1 MSAYETFASV
11 YDLFME
17 QVEYDEW
24 LDHIHAV
31 WKKYGITPKTILDLG
46 CGTGSILL
54 PLAQEG
60 FDVIGVDLSPEMLTE
75 ADHKAMEA
83 GVSVRLACQDMTEL
97 DLGEQ
102 ADCIL
107 SLCDCMNYL
116 IEDGQLESAFQS
128 IAAHMKKESLFLFD
142 MNTEYKYTHLLAD
155 GTFAENREESSFIWE
170 NFYDEDE
177 RINEYDLTLFIKEGE
192 LFRKFEE
199 THYQR
204 CYSLDEV
211 KEAAKEAGMEF
222 VAAYDA
228 FTRKQVKDDSERVYL
243 VFRERGK

>member
-116 IEDGQLESAFQS
+116 IEDGQLESDFQS

-142 MNTEYKYTHLLAD
+142 MNTEYKFREVLGQRAF
-155 GTFAENREESSFIWE
+155 GSAEEAAAYIWE
-170 NFYDEDE
+170 NDYDEE
-177 RINEYDLTLFIKEGE
+177 EKINEYYVSFFIEQENGLYE
-192 LFRKFEE
+192 RVEE
-199 THYQR
+199 YHYER
-204 CYSLDEV
+204 AYTTEEV
-211 KEAAKEAGMEF
+211 AQALQAAGMELLEVTDGYSF
-222 VAAYDA
+222 A
-228 FTRKQVKDDSERVYL
+228 KPHEKSERL
-243 VFRERGK
+243 LFAARLK

>member
-31 WKKYGITPKTILDLG
+31 WEKYGIAPKTILDLG

-60 FDVIGVDLSPEMLTE
+60 FDVIGVDDPEWVHVKTDAEMLTE

-116 IEDGQLESAFQS
+116 TEEGQLAAAFRR
-128 IAAHMKKESLFLFD
+128 IAAHMKPESILLFD
-142 MNTEYKYTHLLAD
+142 MNTEYKFREVLGQKVFGA
-155 GTFAENREESSFIWE
+155 AEEAAAYIWE
-170 NFYDEDE
+170 NDYDEE
-177 RINEYDLTLFIKEGE
+177 EKINEYYVSFFIAQENG
-192 LFRKFEE
+192 L
-199 THYQR
+199 Y
-204 CYSLDEV
+204 
-211 KEAAKEAGMEF
+211 
-222 VAAYDA
+222 
-228 FTRKQVKDDSERVYL
+228 ERVEEYHY
-243 VFRERGK
+243 ERAYATEEIERALQAAGLALLEVTDG

>member
-1 MSAYETFASV
+1 MIFLWNKWNMTNGSTTSMRFG
-11 YDLFME
+11 
-17 QVEYDEW
+17 
-24 LDHIHAV
+24 
-31 WKKYGITPKTILDLG
+31 KKYGITPKTILDLG

-116 IEDGQLESAFQS
+116 IEDGSLECPSVPSKA
-128 IAAHMKKESLFLFD
+128 LP
-142 MNTEYKYTHLLAD
+142 
-155 GTFAENREESSFIWE
+155 
-170 NFYDEDE
+170 
-177 RINEYDLTLFIKEGE
+177 LT
-192 LFRKFEE
+192 
-199 THYQR
+199 
-204 CYSLDEV
+204 
-211 KEAAKEAGMEF
+211 
-222 VAAYDA
+222 
-228 FTRKQVKDDSERVYL
+228 
-243 VFRERGK
+243 

>member
-31 WKKYGITPKTILDLG
+31 WKKYGIAPKTILDLG

-60 FDVIGVDLSPEMLTE
+60 FDVIGVDLSSEMLTE

-83 GVSVRLACQDMTEL
+83 GVSVRLACQDMAEL

-116 IEDGQLESAFQS
+116 TEEGQLAAAFRR
-128 IAAHMKKESLFLFD
+128 IAAHMKPESILLFD
-142 MNTEYKYTHLLAD
+142 MNTEYK
-155 GTFAENREESSFIWE
+155 
-170 NFYDEDE
+170 
-177 RINEYDLTLFIKEGE
+177 
-192 LFRKFEE
+192 
-199 THYQR
+199 
-204 CYSLDEV
+204 
-211 KEAAKEAGMEF
+211 
-222 VAAYDA
+222 
-228 FTRKQVKDDSERVYL
+228 
-243 VFRERGK
+243 FREVLGQKVFGEIGRAHV

>member
-83 GVSVRLACQDMTEL
+83 GVSVRLAGQDMTEL

-142 MNTEYKYTHLLAD
+142 MNTEYKFREVLGQKVFGA
-155 GTFAENREESSFIWE
+155 AEEAAAYIWE
-170 NFYDEDE
+170 NDYDEE
-177 RINEYDLTLFIKEGE
+177 EKINEYYVSFFIEQENGLYE
-192 LFRKFEE
+192 RVEE
-199 THYQR
+199 YHYER
-204 CYSLDEV
+204 AYSIEEIEQALQAAGLALLEV
-211 KEAAKEAGMEF
+211 TDGYCFAPPQE
-222 VAAYDA
+222 
-228 FTRKQVKDDSERVYL
+228 RSERL
-243 VFRERGK
+243 LFTAKLK

>member
-1 MSAYETFASV
+1 MSACETFASV

-17 QVEYDEW
+17 QVKYDEW

-31 WKKYGITPKTILDLG
+31 WEKYGIAPKTILDLG

-60 FDVIGVDLSPEMLTE
+60 FDVIGVDLSSEMLTE

-116 IEDGQLESAFQS
+116 TEEGQLAAAFQR
-128 IAAHMKKESLFLFD
+128 IAAHMKPESILLFD
-142 MNTEYKYTHLLAD
+142 MNTEYK
-155 GTFAENREESSFIWE
+155 FREVLGQKVFPVRQRAAYIWG
-170 NFYDEDE
+170 E
-177 RINEYDLTLFIKEGE
+177 RLRRGREINEHYEHLIAQENGLYE
-192 LFRKFEE
+192 RVEE
-199 THYQR
+199 YHYERAYATEEIEQA
-204 CYSLDEV
+204 LQAAGLALLEV
-211 KEAAKEAGMEF
+211 TDGYCFAPPQEKSERLLF
-222 VAAYDA
+222 VA
-228 FTRKQVKDDSERVYL
+228 KLK
-243 VFRERGK
+243 